1 LKFFTSR
8 RGGSVAGIVLVLAL
22 FVARP
27 GVQRLRARVVR
38 SISLAL
44 GRQVDVESVRLRFL
58 PQPGF
63 ELRKFV
69 VHDDPSFGAEPVLQ
83 SSDVIALVRV
93 GSLLRGRLEIARLS
107 LTEPSLN
114 LVRNSEGH
122 WNLETLVE
130 RAAKTPV
137 APTAKARNEARPGF
151 PYIEAE
157 HGRIN
162 LKFGQEKK
170 PYSLTEANF
179 ALWQDS
185 ENAWGVR
192 LKAQPMR
199 TDSNLTDTGLVELD
213 GSWQRAASL
222 YETPVKF
229 AAQWEGAQLGQLT
242 KLTLGQD
249 KGWRG
254 NLSVSATLT
263 GTPQDL
269 EAAADA
275 SIQDFRRYDI
285 AGGKAMRLAASCSG
299 HYSTSDHIVSQL
311 ACRAPVGDGGIAV
324 NGRVGLLSAA
334 HQYDVTMQAQ
344 GVPVQPLLELARRVK
359 KNIPA
364 DLVAAGKADATVT
377 LQRDAKSLGPLW
389 QGGGAVT
396 ALIVR
401 SPSNNIRF
409 ALERIPFEVTSKELP
424 LKLRPEPES
433 ERGSAQTKLH
443 RAQYA
448 MQSQLE
454 VGPFALGLGKPT
466 SATVHGQFSRSGYNV
481 TILGDAELPRLLEL
495 GRTAGLPTLQLAA
508 TGEARINLHVSGIW
522 TDFAAPVVGGT
533 AQIDSVRARVRG
545 LNEPLEIVSATL
557 SLASDATEVRKLTLV
572 AAGNTWRGSM
582 TLPRQ
587 CSSPRACP
595 VRFDL
600 RAEEFATDSLS
611 AGAALAGKQPWYHFL
626 SSAGQTLAGQPPPFL
641 ASVHAI
647 GKLSAGQV
655 LIHSTIASRVSA
667 DAELEQGHLRLTNL
681 QGDILGGHHRG
692 EWTADF
698 TAKPPTYIGSG
709 TLEKISLSQIATAMH
724 DDWIAGT
731 ASAQYNVKTLGW
743 SKAELLAGAVATLQ
757 VEALDGSLP
766 HLVLTG
772 EGPALQVNRFV
783 GRLRLHDKTVEIEEG
798 KLQTPTSIYQLSGS
812 ASFNQAIDMK
822 LARDGSRAFNITG
835 TLTQPHVVV
844 NAGSD
849 TQAALKP

>member
-1 LKFFTSR
+1 LKFFGSR
-8 RGGSVAGIVLVLAL
+8 RGGAVAGIVLVLAL
-22 FVARP
+22 FLARP

-44 GRQVDVESVRLRFL
+44 GRQVDVESVSLRFL

-83 SSDVIALVRV
+83 SSDVIALLRV

-151 PYIEAE
+151 PYIEAD

-199 TDSNLTDTGLVELD
+199 TDSNLTDTGLIELD

-229 AAQWEGAQLGQLT
+229 TVQWEGAQLGQLT
-242 KLTLGQD
+242 KLTLGED

-254 NLSVSATLT
+254 NLRVSATLT
-263 GTPQDL
+263 GTPEDL

-275 SIQDFRRYDI
+275 SIQNFRRYDI

-299 HYSTSDHIVSQL
+299 HYSTSDHVISQL
-311 ACRAPVGDGGIAV
+311 SCRAPVGDGGIAV
-324 NGRVGLLSAA
+324 NGHVGLLSAA
-334 HQYDVTMQAQ
+334 REYDVTMRAQ
-344 GVPVQPLLELARRVK
+344 GVPVQPLVELARRMK

-364 DLVAAGKADATVT
+364 DLVAGGKVDANVS
-377 LQRDAKSLGPLW
+377 LRRDAKISGPLW

-396 ALIVR
+396 ALIIR
-401 SPSNNIRF
+401 SPSNNTRL
-409 ALERIPFEVTSKELP
+409 ALEKIPFELTSREVPVNL
-424 LKLRPEPES
+424 
-433 ERGSAQTKLH
+433 GSAQESQRRPGQSRLNRT
-443 RAQYA
+443 QYA
-448 MQSQLE
+448 MQPQLD
-454 VGPFALGLGKPT
+454 VGPFTLGLGRPT
-466 SATVHGQFSRSGYNV
+466 GNTVHGQFSRNGYSV
-481 TILGDAELPRLLEL
+481 TIQGDAELPRLLEL

-522 TDFAAPVVGGT
+522 TDFAAPVLSGT
-533 AQIDSVRARVRG
+533 AQLDSVHARVRG
-545 LNEPLEIVSATL
+545 LNEPVEIVSATL
-557 SLASDATEVRKLTLV
+557 LLTPDATEVHKLTLI
-572 AAGNTWRGSM
+572 AAGDTWRGSM

-587 CSSPRACP
+587 CSAPRARP
-595 VRFDL
+595 IRFDL
-600 RAEEFATDSLS
+600 RTDEFATDSLS

-626 SSAGQTLAGQPPPFL
+626 SSAGQTPAAQPGPFL

-647 GKLSAGQV
+647 GKLSAGRV
-655 LIHSTIASRVSA
+655 LIHNASASRVSA
-667 DAELEQGHLRLTNL
+667 DAELDQGHLRLTNL
-681 QGDILGGHHRG
+681 QGEILGGHHRG

-698 TAKPPTYIGSG
+698 TANPPTYLGSG
-709 TLEKISLSQIATAMH
+709 TLEKVTLSQIANAMH
-724 DDWIAGT
+724 DDWITGT
-731 ASAQYNVKTLGW
+731 ASVEYNVKTLGW
-743 SKAELLAGAVATLQ
+743 SKPELLANAAATLQ
-757 VEALDGSLP
+757 VEAHDGSLP
-766 HLVLTG
+766 HLVLGG
-772 EGPALQVNRFV
+772 ESSPLQVNRFV
-783 GRLRLHDKTVEIEEG
+783 GRLQLHDKTVEIEEG
-798 KLQTPTSIYQLSGS
+798 KLQTPTSIYQLSGT
-812 ASFNQAIDMK
+812 ASFDQAIDMK
-822 LARDGSRAFNITG
+822 LVRDRARAFNITG

-844 NAGSD
+844 NASPD